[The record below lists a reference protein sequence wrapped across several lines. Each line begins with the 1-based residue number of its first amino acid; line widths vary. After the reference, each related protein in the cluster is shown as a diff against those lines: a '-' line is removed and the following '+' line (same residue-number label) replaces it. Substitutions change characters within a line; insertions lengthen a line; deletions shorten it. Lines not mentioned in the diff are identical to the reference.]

1 MYLTTSD
8 DNWLRL
14 ISEERNESLEDRN
27 LETISILFSFE
38 QRGAIWPNILPEE
51 DLEYSRLVVEQ

>member
-51 DLEYSRLVVEQ
+51 DLE